1 MRRKKKCVLYIVY
14 RKIKCHT
21 RGLANLISLFC
32 ISNHTHWVS
41 LIDER
46 IRILYIKDHY
56 IDTSTYVRYNY
67 FILLKGVFILDTALI
82 YKCEAYM
89 QTCLKDDMA
98 HDPQHMYRVLK
109 IAMDIADHEPSVD
122 KERLIIACLLHDIGR
137 KAQREDH
144 SLCHAE
150 VGGEMA
156 YSFLLKEG
164 VNVETADA
172 IREAIRAH
180 RFRSKQVPDSIEAKI
195 LFDADTIDVTGAIG
209 IARSLQYEGNGAIP
223 LYNVDNEG
231 NLILGEIDQ
240 PDCFLRE
247 YIFKLQ
253 NVYDRLYTKHAK
265 EIAQK
270 RRTAAQIYYTALVSE
285 IVEGHSTLDRVLKQL
300 TEDIEI

>member
-1 MRRKKKCVLYIVY
+1 MD
-14 RKIKCHT
+14 T
-21 RGLANLISLFC
+21 TLI
-32 ISNHTHWVS
+32 H
-41 LIDER
+41 
-46 IRILYIKDHY
+46 
-56 IDTSTYVRYNY
+56 
-67 FILLKGVFILDTALI
+67 
-82 YKCEAYM
+82 KCEAYM

-109 IAMDIADHEPSVD
+109 IAMDIANQEAYVD

-137 KAQREDH
+137 KAQREDP

-156 YSFLLKEG
+156 YSFLLQEG

-172 IREAIRAH
+172 VRAVIRAH
-180 RFRSKQVPDSIEAKI
+180 RFRSKYVPDSIEAKI

-209 IARSLQYEGNGAIP
+209 IARSLQYEGHGAIP
-223 LYNVDNEG
+223 IYNVDDEG
-231 NLILGEIDQ
+231 NLILGEVNQ

-253 NVYDRLYTKHAK
+253 NVYNRLYTKHAK

-270 RRTAAQIYYTALVSE
+270 RRNAAQIYYEALVSE
-285 IVEGHSTLDRVLKQL
+285 LVETHSTLDRVLHQL
-300 TEDIEI
+300 TEDNEI